1 MRTAGLALCGA
12 ACLCV
17 RDQQVR
23 SQTLLEKK
31 NLCHAPGV
39 LMWAVSRFVTGFC
52 DSIQNSYRKLSM
64 HELATE
70 LAMPARFVEMRH
82 QATHKELPSLIRLKD
97 IAAEALHWLWGWYW
111 SRLDELVGGLPDEV
125 SRRENL
131 RLLRE
136 GLQLEL
142 KKYLSVRR
150 AEVKRGAKGV
160 KWASSEAGKEAGLGC
175 VRHCLDRV
183 EYLEV
188 LVELLVDER
197 AVIPSDKQ
205 YVSPITLKR
214 FTHLF

>member
-1 MRTAGLALCGA
+1 
-12 ACLCV
+12 
-17 RDQQVR
+17 
-23 SQTLLEKK
+23 
-31 NLCHAPGV
+31 
-39 LMWAVSRFVTGFC
+39 MWAVSRFVTGFC

-97 IAAEALHWLWGWYW
+97 IVAEALHWLWGWYW
-111 SRLDELVGGLPDEV
+111 SRLDELVGGLSDEV

-136 GLQLEL
+136 GLQLDL
-142 KKYLSVRR
+142 KKYLSARR
-150 AEVKRGAKGV
+150 AEVKRDAKGV
-160 KWASSEAGKEAGLGC
+160 KWGSSEAGKEAGLRC

-205 YVSPITLKR
+205 YVSPITFEALHSSFLGWAAR
-214 FTHLF
+214 